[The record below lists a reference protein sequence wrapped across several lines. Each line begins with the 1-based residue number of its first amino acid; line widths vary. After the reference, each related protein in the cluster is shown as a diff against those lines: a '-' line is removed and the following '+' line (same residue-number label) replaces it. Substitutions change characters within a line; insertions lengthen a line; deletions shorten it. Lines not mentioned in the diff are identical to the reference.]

1 MNAALLTI
9 LIPCLGA
16 LGVCFS
22 PKKYKAFLASA
33 ALLSAFTASIFA
45 IPFVYAHKELYCA
58 YAVTPWFT
66 LSFVV
71 DGLAVFMACVSSCVA
86 FVISLYAFE
95 YMKHYDDAGV
105 FYFWMTLFVGA
116 MMGLIFSGNLMLMF
130 CFWEVTSVCSWRLIA
145 FYRKETDVEAAA
157 RAFLITFFA
166 ASLMLVGII
175 FIYFTYGTLEIVA
188 LRGTS
193 LNLMVSLLLLAGII
207 SKSAQLPL
215 HTWLPDAGV
224 APTPVTAL
232 LHAAVLVKI
241 GVYVFA
247 RLFGLTFIATAAFL
261 NIVLYVSIATIIVG
275 GALAFIERNMKR
287 ILAYSTI
294 SQLGYILLIF
304 SLNTRMAF
312 LFGLVYIVAH
322 SIGKAGLFLCAG
334 IVEHKTGVK
343 DVNELGGLAKTMP
356 YTAAAYLLCAF
367 SIIGLPPFLGFWP
380 KFMAVVSSLQQA
392 HTVIAFFMVFGA
404 LLTLLYL
411 MRLFEKVFLG
421 TKKTSADEQDSPVMV
436 SVVGALGVASLVLGF
451 AIRPLFNFLSA
462 LVQ

>member
-1 MNAALLTI
+1 
-9 LIPCLGA
+9 
-16 LGVCFS
+16 
-22 PKKYKAFLASA
+22 
-33 ALLSAFTASIFA
+33 
-45 IPFVYAHKELYCA
+45 
-58 YAVTPWFT
+58 
-66 LSFVV
+66 
-71 DGLAVFMACVSSCVA
+71 
-86 FVISLYAFE
+86 
-95 YMKHYDDAGV
+95 
-105 FYFWMTLFVGA
+105 
-116 MMGLIFSGNLMLMF
+116 
-130 CFWEVTSVCSWRLIA
+130 
-145 FYRKETDVEAAA
+145 
-157 RAFLITFFA
+157 
-166 ASLMLVGII
+166 
-175 FIYFTYGTLEIVA
+175 
-188 LRGTS
+188 
-193 LNLMVSLLLLAGII
+193 
-207 SKSAQLPL
+207 
-215 HTWLPDAGV
+215 
-224 APTPVTAL
+224 
-232 LHAAVLVKI
+232 
-241 GVYVFA
+241 VYVFA

-261 NIVLYVSIATIIVG
+261 NIVLYVSIATLIVG
-275 GALAFIERNMKR
+275 GALAFIARNMKR